1 MPGQPNLHTGKQIG
15 ANQQVDHH
23 NEQIKTWL
31 VQEVQNQKIDY
42 LRWRDDFDKVTG
54 KDKYK
59 MELDASHDFE
69 EIKQADI
76 SMTKHG
82 GIHRENSI
90 TNMKPSQLVS
100 SQEFRQKDN

>member
-1 MPGQPNLHTGKQIG
+1 MAGQQILTGKQIG
-15 ANQQVDHH
+15 GNQQAEHH
-23 NEQIKTWL
+23 NELIKTWL
-31 VQEVQNQKIDY
+31 IQEVQNQKMDFI
-42 LRWRDDFDKVTG
+42 RWREDFDKVTG

-59 MELDASHDFE
+59 IELDASHDFE
-69 EIKQADI
+69 EIKHVDN

-100 SQEFRQKDN
+100 SQEFRPKEI